1 MREQK
6 IAVSEKLNPDRIPC
20 EPFGIKEIPTLNRIT
35 LTPSEAS
42 PDETLYVDIPKLAD
56 KVEPLLSG
64 HPRGIGNWPLNRG
77 WPLNKGSSGIK
88 FWLRENVNL
97 FKYKHA
103 LSFLTI
109 VTCNTAITMS
119 SKNHTNPVKNILDK
133 VSTRTI

>member
-1 MREQK
+1 MILYYSTK
-6 IAVSEKLNPDRIPC
+6 FHFNAVNSFRVIGRGHFP
-20 EPFGIKEIPTLNRIT
+20 PFP
-35 LTPSEAS
+35 AQA
-42 PDETLYVDIPKLAD
+42 PKKARAGRV
-56 KVEPLLSG
+56 KGKKPYTVEPLLSG

-109 VTCNTAITMS
+109 VTCNTAITLS
-119 SKNHTNPVKNILDK
+119 SKNRTNPVKNILDK

>member
-1 MREQK
+1 MKSYFALIRARQHC
-6 IAVSEKLNPDRIPC
+6 IAKLYGHTRFSHSVLYLYISSADSTVSSCD
-20 EPFGIKEIPTLNRIT
+20 
-35 LTPSEAS
+35 
-42 PDETLYVDIPKLAD
+42 D
-56 KVEPLLSG
+56 KSVQLRRNTVEPLLSG

-109 VTCNTAITMS
+109 VTCNTAITLS

>member
-1 MREQK
+1 MRHNK
-6 IAVSEKLNPDRIPC
+6 NSETKKTFYMYKN
-20 EPFGIKEIPTLNRIT
+20 IKFCSLKNGNT
-35 LTPSEAS
+35 
-42 PDETLYVDIPKLAD
+42 
-56 KVEPLLSG
+56 VEPLLSG

-109 VTCNTAITMS
+109 VTCNTAITLS
-119 SKNHTNPVKNILDK
+119 SKNHTNPSRISLKGLNKNDIK
-133 VSTRTI
+133 S

>member
-1 MREQK
+1 MNMIE
-6 IAVSEKLNPDRIPC
+6 SS
-20 EPFGIKEIPTLNRIT
+20 
-35 LTPSEAS
+35 LTNLIN
-42 PDETLYVDIPKLAD
+42 T
-56 KVEPLLSG
+56 VEPLLSG

-109 VTCNTAITMS
+109 VTCNTAITLS

>member
-1 MREQK
+1 MVHNGTQNSS
-6 IAVSEKLNPDRIPC
+6 VSV
-20 EPFGIKEIPTLNRIT
+20 FMVHTT
-35 LTPSEAS
+35 
-42 PDETLYVDIPKLAD
+42 
-56 KVEPLLSG
+56 VEPLLSG

-97 FKYKHA
+97 FKYKHV

-109 VTCNTAITMS
+109 VTCNTAITLS

>member
-1 MREQK
+1 MR
-6 IAVSEKLNPDRIPC
+6 L
-20 EPFGIKEIPTLNRIT
+20 
-35 LTPSEAS
+35 PS
-42 PDETLYVDIPKLAD
+42 PKDTCMYVYTHTHTHQQTYT
-56 KVEPLLSG
+56 VEPLLSG

-109 VTCNTAITMS
+109 VTFNTAITLS
-119 SKNHTNPVKNILDK
+119 SKKSHKSSQEYP
-133 VSTRTI
+133 

>member
-1 MREQK
+1 MCLGLKEVHILQRK
-6 IAVSEKLNPDRIPC
+6 KLGWRRSVRGC
-20 EPFGIKEIPTLNRIT
+20 QGGVGT
-35 LTPSEAS
+35 
-42 PDETLYVDIPKLAD
+42 
-56 KVEPLLSG
+56 VEPLLSG

-109 VTCNTAITMS
+109 VTCNTAITLS

>member
-1 MREQK
+1 MVLSSHVT
-6 IAVSEKLNPDRIPC
+6 AVFCFIFK
-20 EPFGIKEIPTLNRIT
+20 TYT
-35 LTPSEAS
+35 
-42 PDETLYVDIPKLAD
+42 
-56 KVEPLLSG
+56 VEPLLSG

-109 VTCNTAITMS
+109 VTFNTAITLS

>member
-1 MREQK
+1 MR
-6 IAVSEKLNPDRIPC
+6 R
-20 EPFGIKEIPTLNRIT
+20 T
-35 LTPSEAS
+35 
-42 PDETLYVDIPKLAD
+42 
-56 KVEPLLSG
+56 VEPLLSG
-64 HPRGIGNWPLNRG
+64 HPRGIGN

-109 VTCNTAITMS
+109 VTCNTAITLS

>member
-1 MREQK
+1 MRIFESSKISVQIRCLEQ
-6 IAVSEKLNPDRIPC
+6 I
-20 EPFGIKEIPTLNRIT
+20 IK
-35 LTPSEAS
+35 S
-42 PDETLYVDIPKLAD
+42 D
-56 KVEPLLSG
+56 KTTVEPLLSG

-109 VTCNTAITMS
+109 VTCNTAIALS